1 MPPDDPLS
9 RQGDHHAVDAQ
20 AGFFLFVEEEG
31 VDEFSH
37 ENNGTKMLESMRR
50 LEATVAAARR
60 YVAHHPDTL
69 LVMTGDHDCGGLTVE
84 DTSAADESGDGL

>member
-1 MPPDDPLS
+1 
-9 RQGDHHAVDAQ
+9 
-20 AGFFLFVEEEG
+20 
-31 VDEFSH
+31 
-37 ENNGTKMLESMRR
+37 MRR
-50 LEATVAAARR
+50 LEATVAVARR